1 MNILVINRLQKSI
14 YKLVNYINRLQELR
28 LQELILNRKM
38 NWFII
43 IFFLIA
49 IGLFA
54 LSHYLRL
61 KKEIERDNIEH
72 FQTEVNLTII
82 EKLAKYHN
90 IKQLN
95 FKNASEAS
103 KLINKNAE
111 YLKKMN
117 QPNLSARGCNSQDEL
132 YNKYL
137 DAFDDINDK
146 ERKVVNK
153 FILELL
159 EKIKPRNLAYY
170 NYLCNWLSRISFA
183 KAKPWLEAGMPHTL
197 EDTIIMD
204 AGWFINPRETTLV
217 HELTHVHQRIVPFEF
232 EEVYKDLGYLEYTP
246 GVENIKGMGVVVAL
260 NRNNP
265 DGLSA
270 NWLWLDNNNNH
281 NVKTYWWIGAVFNN
295 ITPSSLTDVNNV
307 GLKLERDSDGT
318 YYYLKQQPIL
328 LNSLVVFNKFFGM
341 NDSANNYHP
350 NEMSAKFGEWFLEYV
365 LGNANG
371 ENYNCDGFK
380 IYKKHFEKLTNTFYS
395 K

>member
-1 MNILVINRLQKSI
+1 
-14 YKLVNYINRLQELR
+14 
-28 LQELILNRKM
+28 M

-43 IFFLIA
+43 VFFLIA

-61 KKEIERDNIEH
+61 KKDTERANNLEMEMEIEH
-72 FQTEVNLTII
+72 FQNEAKLSAI
-82 EKLAKYHN
+82 EKLKKYHN
-90 IKQLN
+90 INQIN
-95 FKNASEAS
+95 FKNASEAR

-111 YLKKMN
+111 YLQKMN
-117 QPNLSARGCNSQDEL
+117 QPNLLARGCSSQTEL

-137 DAFDDINDK
+137 YAFDDITPQ
-146 ERKVVNK
+146 ERKTISN

-159 EKIKPRNLAYY
+159 EKIKPRNQAYY
-170 NYLCNWLSRISFA
+170 NYLCNWINQISIA

-204 AGWFINPRETTLV
+204 AGWFNSPREATFV

-246 GVENIKGMGVVVAL
+246 GIENIKGMNSVIML

-270 NWLWLDNNNNH
+270 NWLWLDNNNNV
-281 NVKTYWWIGAVFNN
+281 NTYWWIGAVFTT
-295 ITPSSLTDVNNV
+295 ITPNNLTDVNNV
-307 GLKLERDSDGT
+307 ALKLERDGDGT
-318 YYYLKQQPIL
+318 YYYLKQQPTL
-328 LNSLVVFNKFFGM
+328 LNSLDGFNNFFG
-341 NDSANNYHP
+341 NNANNYHP
-350 NEMSAKFGEWFLEYV
+350 NEMSAKFAEYFLEYV

-371 ENYNCDGFK
+371 EKYNCNGFK
-380 IYKKHFEKLTNTFYS
+380 IYKKHFEKLINTFHS
-395 K
+395 KSF